1 MMTLQNDSG
10 MKASAHLDQVMSF
23 ALTRYPRI
31 KDHYYSR
38 RAWVSFVLLVNDQ
51 EQGIG
56 VAVRLKLEY
65 DLPL

>member
-1 MMTLQNDSG
+1 MMILLNGSG
-10 MKASAHLDQVMSF
+10 MNSSAHLDLVMSF

-38 RAWVSFVLLVNDQ
+38 HAWVPFVLLVNDQ

-56 VAVRLKLEY
+56 VDVRLKLEY